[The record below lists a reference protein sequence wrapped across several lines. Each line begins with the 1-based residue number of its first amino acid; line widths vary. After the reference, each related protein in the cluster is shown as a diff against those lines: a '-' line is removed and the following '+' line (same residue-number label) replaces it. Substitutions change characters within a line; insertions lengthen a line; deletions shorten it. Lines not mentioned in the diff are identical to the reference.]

1 MTTSDESTEMTPRYC
16 LLPEL
21 GCIEVRGADAAAF
34 LHGQLSRTVDS
45 LDGAHAPLA
54 GWHDARGRVR
64 ALLRVLRLPD
74 RWLLLTARDV
84 VPATA
89 NRLRMF
95 VLRAKVELG
104 PSDEWHAGALVG
116 ADDAWL
122 AGHALPSGARPGSVV
137 TRGALHWIRIG
148 SDLWHA
154 IGDRAAV
161 DGFDASVPRAPSD
174 VAALAEIRVGIPAIG
189 TPLVEHFVAQML
201 NLDRLDALS
210 FDKGC
215 YPGQEVIA
223 RVHHLGAVK
232 RRMRRYAC
240 AAASP
245 PVSGT
250 AVLDGTGNAV
260 GEVVRAASA
269 GDSVELLAVVD
280 DAAAGG
286 TLRAGAG
293 ALSELPLP

>member
-1 MTTSDESTEMTPRYC
+1 MTPRYC
-16 LLPEL
+16 PLPEL

-45 LDGAHAPLA
+45 LDGSHAPLA

-74 RWLLLTARDV
+74 RWLLLTKRDV
-84 VPATA
+84 VLTTA

-95 VLRAKVELG
+95 VLRAKVELA
-104 PSDEWHAGALVG
+104 PSDDWYGAALVG

-122 AGHALPSGARPGSVV
+122 NAHALPSSAPAGGVA
-137 TRGALHWIRIG
+137 TRGALYWIRIG
-148 SDLWHA
+148 GDLWYA
-154 IGDRAAV
+154 IGNRAAV
-161 DGFDASVPRAPSD
+161 DGYEPALPRGSTGD
-174 VAALAEIRVGIPAIG
+174 AALAEIRLGIPAIG
-189 TPLVEHFVAQML
+189 APLVEHFVAQML

-223 RVHHLGAVK
+223 RVHHLGSVK
-232 RRMRRYAC
+232 RRMRRYAG
-240 AAASP
+240 AAAVP
-245 PVSGT
+245 PVP
-250 AVLDGTGNAV
+250 GTGVQDGSGGAV

-269 GDSVELLAVVD
+269 GDDVELLAVVD

-286 TLRAGAG
+286 TLRAGAVE
-293 ALSELPLP
+293 LHELPLP